1 MAQLNE
7 IEKLGLTEKVIRLSG
22 TKSAREIKDILK
34 TEDNVTIS
42 HVTIS
47 KYIREIRQERQEA
60 TKAVIAETVTPGLTS
75 DLTFFDEML
84 ETYRELFRSYSGKH
98 PEKSVGLGGEKLKD
112 APKVDPVSLIAVGR
126 EYRATVE
133 TKVKIAGGNGIDE
146 QIAVKQFVTVSPDDW
161 DAPDGSNGK
170 ATTV

>member
-7 IEKLGLTEKVIRLSG
+7 IEKLGLTEKVIKLSS

-34 TEDNVTIS
+34 TEDNATIS

-75 DLTFFDEML
+75 DLAFFDEML
-84 ETYRELFRSYSGKH
+84 LTYRTRFKECDELGLAGIKAALEIGK
-98 PEKSVGLGGEKLKD
+98 
-112 APKVDPVSLIAVGR
+112 

-133 TKVKIAGGNGIDE
+133 TKVKIAGGNGVDE
-146 QIAVKQFVTVSPDDW
+146 PIAVKQFVTVSPDDW
-161 DAPDGSNGK
+161 DLPDGDSGTSK
-170 ATTV
+170 TTKV